1 MSLPNDITKLNI
13 MNRFYFTLII
23 LFLIITEGIGQQPV
37 KRSDA
42 DSLECYKNWSL
53 YQLALQKKMPDYSIG
68 PWREMYRMCPDISV
82 QQYIDGAKLYTHYID
97 KEKDASKR
105 EALIDTLLSIY
116 DQRIRYFGNHPKY
129 PEGYVWGRK
138 GLEVVKYRRDQIAG
152 LLLAKECF
160 DSSWS
165 LMGEKTEPVV
175 ALNRLQVAKG
185 LFEHGRMPFNE
196 LIDNFLAFDQVLDLR
211 LEDTEDESYANY
223 QKIADAGHAVMKT
236 CKIESCESLASTL
249 QEAQKQHT
257 NNPQALQRLVN
268 LLDLLD
274 CRDHPLYTNLLK
286 NVFEFA
292 PSEKSAYQLARL
304 LVRKENFENS
314 VTYYKKAI
322 ELSANNDAKATYYYE
337 LAAIVSNYNSDK
349 SLARQYANE
358 AIQLRPTWGKPYL
371 LIGNVYANSVK
382 SISTDEFEQKAAYW
396 AALEKFKEAAR
407 VDPEVAEEANKQI
420 AIYSKY
426 VPDKESLFFHGIK
439 EGDTYLVGGWINERC
454 VVKGR

>member
-1 MSLPNDITKLNI
+1 MNKL
-13 MNRFYFTLII
+13 YFI
-23 LFLIITEGIGQQPV
+23 LFFSFLIFTEGMGQQPV

-68 PWREMYRMCPDISV
+68 PWREMYKMCPDISV
-82 QQYIDGAKLYTHYID
+82 QQYIDGAKLYTHYIE

-116 DQRIRYFGNHPKY
+116 DQRIHYFGKHPKY
-129 PEGYVWGRK
+129 PEGYILGRK

-160 DSSWS
+160 DASYR
-165 LMGEKTEPVV
+165 LMGEKMEPVV
-175 ALNRLQVAKG
+175 ALNRLQVSKG
-185 LFEHGRMPFNE
+185 LYEQGRLPFNE
-196 LIDNFLAFDQVLDLR
+196 LIGDFLAFDEVLDSR
-211 LEDTEDESYANY
+211 LDDAEDENYANH
-223 QKIADAGHAVMKT
+223 QKVADAGHAVMRAS
-236 CKIESCESLASTL
+236 KIESCESLATVL
-249 QEAQKQHT
+249 DDIQNQNT

-268 LLDLLD
+268 LMDLLD
-274 CRDHPLYTNLLK
+274 CRDLPLYTNLLK
-286 NVFEFA
+286 SVFEFS

-304 LVRKENFENS
+304 LVRQENFENAI
-314 VTYYKKAI
+314 TYYKKAI
-322 ELSANNDAKATYYYE
+322 ELSINNDAKANYYYE
-337 LAAIVSNYNSDK
+337 MAAIVSNYHSDK

-358 AIQLRPTWGKPYL
+358 AIRLRPSWGKPYL
-371 LIGNVYANSVK
+371 LIGTVYANSVK
-382 SISTDEFEQKAAYW
+382 SISTNEFEQKAAYW

-407 VDPEVAEEANKQI
+407 IDPEAAEEANKQI

-439 EGDTYLVGGWINERC
+439 EGDTYLVGGWINEKC